1 MTMTPEGQEEAPQAA
16 PEAVPPVQPAPVV
29 APRIAYLG
37 YCGVIDSAGVTRIAQ
52 TLNAAV
58 NAQYTEVYLCFTSA
72 GGYIGDGIYLY
83 NHIKA
88 LPIPLT
94 IHNTGTVASIATT
107 IFVGAQ
113 RRLCSPNGMFMM
125 HPVTVGAKAQSLA
138 IKPLVESLQAAIADE
153 ARTESILRAHTSL
166 PDAILGQRRETDVY
180 IAAQD
185 ALRYGLVHEVV
196 EFALPPGNQVVQI

>member
-1 MTMTPEGQEEAPQAA
+1 MAPDEQDDASR
-16 PEAVPPVQPAPVV
+16 AVSEIVQPVQPAPVV
-29 APRIAYLG
+29 VPRVAYLG

-58 NAQYTEVYLCFTSA
+58 NGQYTEVYLCFTSG

-94 IHNTGTVASIATT
+94 IHNTGTVASIAAT

-113 RRLCSPNGMFMM
+113 RRLCSPNAMFMM

-138 IKPLVESLQAAIADE
+138 IKPLKESLEAAIADE
-153 ARTESILRAHTSL
+153 ARTESILRAHTGL

-185 ALRYGLVHEVV
+185 ALRYGLVHEIV
-196 EFALPPGNQVVQI
+196 EFTLPPGNQVVQI